1 MYKGLEERRKRVK
14 ISYIKMENSQRVLI
28 MHIIVLSLNFLT
40 VNKLSKE
47 RYFIVWAAKL
57 NHHFSYKGIMTS
69 KFGCKDMLLWKRG
82 SLVSTV
88 DENLW
93 IASRPIWLDETR
105 PPERVL

>member
-1 MYKGLEERRKRVK
+1 
-14 ISYIKMENSQRVLI
+14 MENSQKVLI

-40 VNKLSKE
+40 VNELSTE

-57 NHHFSYKGIMTS
+57 NQHYFSYKGIMTS

-93 IASRPIWLDETR
+93 IASRPRWFDETR
-105 PPERVL
+105 PPERML